1 MRNIGVFAALG
12 AAGILLG
19 GCTQTGLTKP
29 QRSATE
35 QLLISQAADE
45 ALAKA
50 DLSMLQGKK
59 VFVDKTY
66 FDGYDKEYAIGSVR
80 DCVSRAGGLL
90 VSKLDESEIILEPRS
105 GALSIDGSS
114 SVLGI
119 PASAAPVPF
128 AGAVQLPELALYKSE
143 KEYSIAKIALLAYER
158 ESRQHVMSSGP
169 LVGRANIKYF
179 KFLGYIGYT
188 KTTLPEKKRQKNPD
202 KQLKKAEKELE
213 KQQAQPA
220 APAAT
225 H

>member
-1 MRNIGVFAALG
+1 MRNIGAVVAIGVGVLLG
-12 AAGILLG
+12 G

-29 QRSATE
+29 LRSATE

-50 DLSMLQGKK
+50 DLSMLHGKK

-66 FDGYDKEYAIGSVR
+66 FDGYDKDYVIGAVR
-80 DCVSRAGGLL
+80 DLVSRAGGLL
-90 VSKLDESEIILEPRS
+90 MAKLEESEIVLEPRS
-105 GALSIDGSS
+105 GALSIDASS

-119 PASAAPVPF
+119 PSSATPVPF

-158 ESRQHVMSSGP
+158 ESKKHVFSSGP

-188 KTTLPEKKRQKNPD
+188 KTTLPEKRSKKD
-202 KQLKKAEKELE
+202 SEKQLKKAEKELE

-220 APAAT
+220 PAA